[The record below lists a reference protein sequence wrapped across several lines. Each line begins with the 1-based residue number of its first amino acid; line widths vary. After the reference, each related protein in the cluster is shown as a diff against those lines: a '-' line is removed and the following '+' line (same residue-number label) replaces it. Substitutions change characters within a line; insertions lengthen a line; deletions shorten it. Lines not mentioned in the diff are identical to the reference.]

1 MCAAN
6 SHVRFVGF
14 DAREWTDGFR
24 PIADVS
30 AMQLKEARDHGSKT
44 IKTIRIF

>member
-1 MCAAN
+1 MR
-6 SHVRFVGF
+6 SEGLLRHFGSLKLTSR
-14 DAREWTDGFR
+14 FR

-30 AMQLKEARDHGSKT
+30 AMQLKEARDRGSKT